1 MFNRIKAIAKKE
13 IRQLKRDIRMMMVL
27 FFFPILLLVIFGYAV
42 NFDVHHVKV
51 AIYDRDKSSLSR
63 DFINQIISNDYFD
76 LVAVLSNNNQIKD
89 YLNNQKAQ
97 CIIIFPENMSRDLY
111 SKKNVK
117 IQYLVDGVNANSA
130 TIIRN
135 YLNLA
140 TINYSQH
147 FNYEFLAVRGRAA
160 YVPIDLRTVFLFN
173 PELKST
179 IFLIPGLIVMILIIT
194 AVVSITLSIVK
205 EKELGTSITLSIVKE
220 KELGTIEQLNVS
232 PLSAFELI
240 IGKTIPNAMISLII
254 ASIILIA
261 GYFLFGITVR
271 GSMLLLFITTLLY
284 IISCLSIGILVST
297 ISDSQQVAFQ
307 IAALISMLPSM
318 ILSGFIFPIESMPVV
333 IQILTNITPAKFF
346 MVILRDILI
355 KGVGLESFWPQLIY
369 LTLFSAILIGIATFR
384 YKKSTEI

>member
-1 MFNRIKAIAKKE
+1 MLNRIKAIAKKE

-63 DFINQIISNDYFD
+63 NFINQLISNDYFD

-194 AVVSITLSIVK
+194 AVV
-205 EKELGTSITLSIVKE
+205 SITLSIVKE

>member
-205 EKELGTSITLSIVKE
+205 EKELGT
-220 KELGTIEQLNVS
+220 IEQLNVS

>member
-1 MFNRIKAIAKKE
+1 MFNRIKAISKKE

-27 FFFPILLLVIFGYAV
+27 FFFPIMLLIIFGYAV
-42 NFDVHHVKV
+42 NFDVHHVKIAV
-51 AIYDRDKSSLSR
+51 YDRDKSSLSR
-63 DFINQIISNDYFD
+63 DFINKLTHTEYFD
-76 LVAVLSNNNQIKD
+76 LVAIINDDRLIKD
-89 YLNNQKAQ
+89 YLDDQKAQ

-111 SKKNVK
+111 SKKEVK

-140 TINYSQH
+140 TQNYSQQ
-147 FNYEFLAVRGRAA
+147 FSSEFLAVQGKTA
-160 YVPIDLRTVFLFN
+160 YVPIELRTVFLFN

-179 IFLIPGLIVMILIIT
+179 LFLIPGLIVMILIIT
-194 AVVSITLSIVK
+194 AVVSITLSIVR
-205 EKELGTSITLSIVKE
+205 E

-232 PLSAFELI
+232 PLTAFELI
-240 IGKTIPNAMISLII
+240 AGKTIPNAVISLII
-254 ASIILIA
+254 AAIILIA
-261 GYFLFGITVR
+261 GYILFGITIR
-271 GSMLLLFITTLLY
+271 GNVLLLFITTLLY

-318 ILSGFIFPIESMPVV
+318 ILSGFIFPIESMPVA
-333 IQILTNITPAKFF
+333 IQLLTNITPAKFF

-369 LTLFSAILIGIATFR
+369 LILFSAILIGIATVR
-384 YKKSTEI
+384 YKKSTEV